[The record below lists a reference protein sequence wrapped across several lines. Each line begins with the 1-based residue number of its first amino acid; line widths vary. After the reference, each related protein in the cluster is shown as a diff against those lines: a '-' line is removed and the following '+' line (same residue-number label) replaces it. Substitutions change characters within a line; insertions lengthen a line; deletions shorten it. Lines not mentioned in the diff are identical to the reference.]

1 MSEKSKKPKV
11 LFLCIENRAR
21 SQMAEAFLRHYAGDQ
36 FEVYSAGFEPAPI
49 HPYVYRVMGEKGL
62 DLEGQHSKG
71 VKEFFN
77 KVYFG
82 ILITVCEK
90 AEERCPTF
98 PGLGER
104 HYWPIKDP
112 VAVAGTEEE
121 RWAAFRG
128 ARDQIEQHILD
139 WLEGRRRP
147 ESPPS
152 QGEGRAAA

>member
-1 MSEKSKKPKV
+1 MAKKPKV

-21 SQMAEAFLRHYAGDQ
+21 SQMAEAFLRKYAGDE

-49 HPYVYRVMGEKGL
+49 HPYVYEVMEEVGL
-62 DLEGQHSKG
+62 DLEGHHSKG
-71 VKEFFN
+71 VDAFFN

-90 AEERCPTF
+90 AEEKCPTF

-104 HYWPIKDP
+104 RYWPIEDP
-112 VAVAGTEEE
+112 VAVEGSEEE
-121 RWAAFRG
+121 KLAAFRR

-139 WLEGRRRP
+139 WLEER
-147 ESPPS
+147 
-152 QGEGRAAA
+152 EGDSG